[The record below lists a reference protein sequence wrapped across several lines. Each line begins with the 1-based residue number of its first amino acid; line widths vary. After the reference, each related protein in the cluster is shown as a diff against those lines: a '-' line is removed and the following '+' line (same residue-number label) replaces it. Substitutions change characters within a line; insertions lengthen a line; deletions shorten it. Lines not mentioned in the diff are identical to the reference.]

1 MLWGIENVH
10 SLITHFGNNLFVLTL
25 FKKVPLSTR
34 FSILQAFDDCYV
46 IFFQGGLFLLLYVEN
61 NVVSVG
67 WKRSQLLSA
76 PKKSAHINIFAIY
89 ISEPK
94 TSLFMSLVEVRL
106 IAIISLVV
114 LDEWIKNNVNHM
126 FSFYNMILISKSNLC
141 KIDYRGRG
149 LLLNICF
156 KNGQIY
162 LIALIMLESFKFQ
175 KKIHFF
181 SLFYIRQKL

>member
-76 PKKSAHINIFAIY
+76 PKKSAHINIFAWY

-94 TSLFMSLVEVRL
+94 TSLFMSLVEVRS

-149 LLLNICF
+149 GGGGAVFKYIFQKWSNLLNCIGF
-156 KNGQIY
+156 
-162 LIALIMLESFKFQ
+162 AWS
-175 KKIHFF
+175 
-181 SLFYIRQKL
+181 